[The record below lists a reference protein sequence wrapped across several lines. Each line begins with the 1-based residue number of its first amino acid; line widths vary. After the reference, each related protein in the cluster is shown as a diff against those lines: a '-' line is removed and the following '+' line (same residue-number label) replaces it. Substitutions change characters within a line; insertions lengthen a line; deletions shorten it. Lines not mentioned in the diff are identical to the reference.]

1 MIEKLKRKLKDS
13 WLDQNEVIIPFLN
26 SLTEQEII
34 NLYNKVE
41 EMESYDANVE
51 VQSYIQRKIK
61 ELYGITPQ
69 NESTLSDDLKFILLF
84 DVKIN

>member
-51 VQSYIQRKIK
+51 VQSYIQ
-61 ELYGITPQ
+61 
-69 NESTLSDDLKFILLF
+69 
-84 DVKIN
+84 